1 MPPAVGPTLTISNT
15 WPSEDPA
22 VLPENRGAGPP
33 DAGLPAL
40 LLLGPSRP
48 AKLVPS
54 VATCLDSRV
63 QFAQFDLG
71 VGGGEAPL
79 HRI

>member
-1 MPPAVGPTLTISNT
+1 MMLGESEGGMLIS
-15 WPSEDPA
+15 
-22 VLPENRGAGPP
+22 
-33 DAGLPAL
+33 
-40 LLLGPSRP
+40 
-48 AKLVPS
+48 S